1 MPNLSS
7 HRYHVA
13 MPSKPVFTPVLPSR
27 LWAEL
32 GTRDFAQLAASPDME
47 RTVAVLPVAATEQHG
62 PHLPVSVDA
71 TLLQGVMDAALALL
85 PPELPVLF
93 LPPQNVGLS
102 PEHIRFPGT
111 LTLAP
116 ATVLALWTDIGE
128 SVARAGIKKL
138 LLFNGHGGQVSVM
151 DIVARELRTRCGLL
165 VYSASWFSLPLP
177 PDVSARFSA
186 EEHRFGIHAGD
197 IETSMMLHLAPHTV
211 QMEQAQHFHSTS
223 QDRAERY
230 PLLGNGKSAKLG
242 WQMQDYHPAGAVGN
256 AAAASA
262 EKGRA
267 VVEAA
272 AVGLAQLLQE
282 ISDLPGDTLCAVP
295 QLERHVSPASQPQA
309 PAPSP
314 SPEPT
319 LFARPEQGYAG
330 DVTPEQAWDWVCAGS
345 AVLVDVRS
353 DAERAWVG
361 EVPGAHAVPWKQ
373 WPGMLPN
380 PDFDVQLRA
389 AVPAGQRVVLLC
401 RSGVRSIA
409 AAQRATH
416 IGMEAWNVLEG
427 FEGDPDASAQRNHS
441 GGWRARGLP
450 WRQS

>member
-1 MPNLSS
+1 MLNLYSR
-7 HRYHVA
+7 RYHAA
-13 MPSKPVFTPVLPSR
+13 MPTEPLSPPALPSR
-27 LWAEL
+27 FWSEL
-32 GTRDFAQLAASPDME
+32 GTRDFAQLAAASGLE

-71 TLLQGVMDAALALL
+71 TLLQGVMDAALARL

-116 ATVLALWTDIGE
+116 ATLIALWTELGE
-128 SVARAGIKKL
+128 GVARAGIKKL

-151 DIVARELRTRCGLL
+151 DIVARELRTRSGLL

-177 PDVSARFSA
+177 QEVSARFSA

-211 QMEQAQHFHSTS
+211 HMEHARHFHSTS
-223 QDRAERY
+223 QDRAARY
-230 PLLGNGKSAKLG
+230 PLLGNGKTAKLG
-242 WQMQDYHPAGAVGN
+242 WQMQDYNPVGAVGN
-256 AAAASA
+256 AAAATA

-267 VVEAA
+267 LVEAA
-272 AVGLAQLLQE
+272 GAGLAQLLQE
-282 ISDLPGDTLCAVP
+282 IADLPGDTLCDTP
-295 QLERHVSPASQPQA
+295 QVHQQA
-309 PAPSP
+309 APTSAP
-314 SPEPT
+314 PT
-319 LFARPEQGYAG
+319 TFTRPDQGYAG
-330 DVTPEQAWDWVCAGS
+330 DVTPEQAWGWVSAGE

-361 EVPGAHAVPWKQ
+361 EVPGAAAVAWKQ

-380 PDFDVQLRA
+380 PDFDAQLRA
-389 AVPAGQRVVLLC
+389 AVPAGQRAVLLC

-409 AAQRATH
+409 AAQRATQLG
-416 IGMEAWNVLEG
+416 IEAWNVLEG

-450 WRQS
+450 WRQT